1 VGEEKKKEKEK
12 HFQVLGS
19 GIAKRQ
25 RRNDLRP
32 YLSFTFFSAHHI
44 FSAS

>member
-19 GIAKRQ
+19 GIAKRH
-25 RRNDLRP
+25 DGMIC
-32 YLSFTFFSAHHI
+32 AHI
-44 FSAS
+44 